1 MYSVTFCPQVQVT
14 LPNLNFE
21 AQEME
26 RLLSRDKLRLGFSKS
41 NLLHG
46 RQVDLLGLINCH

>member
-1 MYSVTFCPQVQVT
+1 MYIVTFCPQVQVT

-26 RLLSRDKLRLGFSKS
+26 IGEAAQSG
-41 NLLHG
+41 
-46 RQVDLLGLINCH
+46 